1 MEETLSSNRFGKL
14 VNSNIEST
22 TKYSDYHR
30 YNILDGPVYEYIPDH
45 SIQVMTVTLD
55 YPNYNLVFSKEIT
68 YREYS
73 ILWAPYIMNYD
84 MYYNP
89 NDVKFIDSESISI
102 ISQYSVIGLKIFDF
116 EFSLIKFVRNKNEK
130 NLL

>member
-1 MEETLSSNRFGKL
+1 MKETLSSNRFGKL

-30 YNILDGPVYEYIPDH
+30 YNILDGPVYTYIPDQ
-45 SIQVMTVTLD
+45 SMQVMNVTLD

-73 ILWAPYIMNYD
+73 ILWAPYVMNYD
-84 MYYNP
+84 IYYNP
-89 NDVKFIDSESISI
+89 NDIKFIDSESISI

-116 EFSLIKFVRNKNEK
+116 EFGLTRFIRNKNEK